1 MNNKL
6 KKIVTVLSVL
16 FIAVTLHAQSSEVVT
31 EILNA
36 KEVTFGQVC
45 YLSAVQQGFITDDA
59 SYEDAI
65 NSLYE
70 RRQIPVRY
78 YEDSVVPMANL
89 AFIYAR
95 MWNVKGGLFFRIF
108 KGAPRYAF
116 KQLKADG
123 IFADYVNPTSI
134 ATGVEALNI
143 YTTCAFTYGDE
154 QFTED

>member
-1 MNNKL
+1 MNSKL
-6 KKIVTVLSVL
+6 KKIIIILSV
-16 FIAVTLHAQSSEVVT
+16 FFVTITVHAQSADVIS
-31 EILNA
+31 EILDSE
-36 KEVTFGQVC
+36 EVTFGQVC

-70 RRQIPVRY
+70 RRQIPERY

-123 IFADYVNPTSI
+123 IIADYINPTSI

-143 YTTCAFTYGDE
+143 YTTCAFTYGNE